1 MIIDI
6 IFLFTVLKDTLSI
19 NLKYLKEFNDF
30 FYINFKIW
38 IQNIKKKIESH

>member
-1 MIIDI
+1 MIIDII
-6 IFLFTVLKDTLSI
+6 IFLFTVFKDTLSI

-38 IQNIKKKIESH
+38 NSKY